1 MFFLSDIGNGGVLLR
16 PSKDYKE
23 TNEKIRQ
30 GILVLNNN
38 DNNDNNDNSND
49 NNNNVSIDKIDNDQ
63 LF

>member
-30 GILVLNNN
+30 GILVLNNDNNNN
-38 DNNDNNDNSND
+38 DNNDNNNNND
-49 NNNNVSIDKIDNDQ
+49 NNDSIDKIDNDQ
-63 LF
+63 

>member
-30 GILVLNNN
+30 GILVLNNDN
-38 DNNDNNDNSND
+38 NNNNNNNNDNNDND
-49 NNNNVSIDKIDNDQ
+49 NGIDKIDNDQ
-63 LF
+63 